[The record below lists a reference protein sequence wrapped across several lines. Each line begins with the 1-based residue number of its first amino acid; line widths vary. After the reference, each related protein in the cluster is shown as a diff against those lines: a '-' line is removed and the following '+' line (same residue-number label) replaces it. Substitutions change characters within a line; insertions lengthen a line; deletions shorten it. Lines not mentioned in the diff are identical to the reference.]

1 VDDPETQAWLERGSP
16 EPTWSKAIPRTK
28 AEDAYVLVFTCTDC
42 EARFAKKI
50 SKKAY
55 HNGLVLARCPGCEAY
70 HLIADH
76 LGWFDDNSI
85 TIEDI
90 MAQRGDLV
98 NSTSSSTPVQ
108 IEGLSEAEQTAF
120 RDRLLAAIAR
130 SEQTKK

>member
-1 VDDPETQAWLERGSP
+1 M
-16 EPTWSKAIPRTK
+16 
-28 AEDAYVLVFTCTDC
+28 
-42 EARFAKKI
+42 
-50 SKKAY
+50 
-55 HNGLVLARCPGCEAY
+55 LARCPGCEAY

-76 LGWFDDNSI
+76 LGWFDDGSI

-90 MAQRGDLV
+90 MAQKGEPV

>member
-1 VDDPETQAWLERGSP
+1 MQRSALCRSRRELSNAYFLAKFGFDTAENDPCKVCPLSAYRSP
-16 EPTWSKAIPRTK
+16 
-28 AEDAYVLVFTCTDC
+28 
-42 EARFAKKI
+42 
-50 SKKAY
+50 
-55 HNGLVLARCPGCEAY
+55 RCPGCEAY